1 MIKKEKVYTEP
12 FPCPVCGMIVE
23 PEDICDNCGYE
34 NMRIDYDDGMRG
46 PNRMTL
52 TEAREAYKRGE
63 KVE

>member
-1 MIKKEKVYTEP
+1 
-12 FPCPVCGMIVE
+12 MIVE